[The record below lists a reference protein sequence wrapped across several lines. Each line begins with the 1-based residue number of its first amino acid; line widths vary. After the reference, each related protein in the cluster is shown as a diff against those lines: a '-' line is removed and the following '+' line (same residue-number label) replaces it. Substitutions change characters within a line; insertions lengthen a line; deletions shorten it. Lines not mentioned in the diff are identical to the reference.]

1 MVAHTFNT
9 CVQNSH
15 IHKTKINLEIQ
26 INQRQVFYV
35 PRNNPGDRQKRE
47 SPHPTPL
54 PHTLLLLPR
63 GSAGVWANGGIPGW
77 EERSVERRAKEA
89 LESIPLETGPVHC
102 HLHHRVLLQRFRSC
116 SLPGCASNTT
126 ISTLSVLG
134 FQLAAALRTEQ
145 WGMGG
150 ADPLGAD

>member
-1 MVAHTFNT
+1 MTTGAILGT
-9 CVQNSH
+9 
-15 IHKTKINLEIQ
+15 
-26 INQRQVFYV
+26 
-35 PRNNPGDRQKRE
+35 DRRGKA
-47 SPHPTPL
+47 PHPTPL

-89 LESIPLETGPVHC
+89 SESIPLGTGPVHC
-102 HLHHRVLLQRFRSC
+102 HLHHRVLLQRPRSC

-134 FQLAAALRTEQ
+134 FQLAAALRTKQ
-145 WGMGG
+145 WGIGG